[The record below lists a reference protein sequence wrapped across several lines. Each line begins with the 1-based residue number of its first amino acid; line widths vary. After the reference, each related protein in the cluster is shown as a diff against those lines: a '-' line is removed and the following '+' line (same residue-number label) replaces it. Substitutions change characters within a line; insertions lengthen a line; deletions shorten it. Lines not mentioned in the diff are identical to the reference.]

1 MLNKFIIF
9 FFIILI
15 PINLTEG
22 LENKILFKV
31 NNEIITTID
40 ILNEINYIY
49 ITNSEAKKLE
59 NNVIFEIAK
68 NNLIK
73 YKIKKIELLKN
84 VETIVVDDQYLENII
99 SKNFQRLGFNNMD
112 EYKQFLQQSNIKIDK
127 IKEKI
132 TLDVYWRDFI
142 YKKYRNKIEINEKE
156 IRKNL
161 SEEKIKLFNLSEILF
176 SLKENDNFNNK
187 LKQIENSI
195 KEKGFKNTASI
206 FSISDTSSAG
216 GDLGWIRSNT
226 ISKKILNELNST
238 KISGHTNPIKVPS
251 GFLLLKINDYK
262 EEKKKIDINKE
273 VDRIINIK
281 INNQLNQYSNIFIK
295 KLEKDLVI
303 NEM

>member
-1 MLNKFIIF
+1 MLNKLIIF
-9 FFIILI
+9 FFIIFI
-15 PINLTEG
+15 PINFTEG

-73 YKIKKIELLKN
+73 DKIKKIELLKN
-84 VETIVVDDQYLENII
+84 IEKIVVDDQYLENLI
-99 SKNFQRLGFNNMD
+99 SKNFKRLGFNNMD
-112 EYKQFLQQSNIKIDK
+112 EYKQFLQQSDIKIDK

-161 SEEKIKLFNLSEILF
+161 SEEKIKLFYLSEILF
-176 SLKENDNFNNK
+176 SLKENENFKNK
-187 LKQIENSI
+187 LKQIEKSI

-206 FSISDTSSAG
+206 FSISDTSSTG

-262 EEKKKIDINKE
+262 EEKKLI
-273 VDRIINIK
+273 
-281 INNQLNQYSNIFIK
+281 LTK
-295 KLEKDLVI
+295 KLIVL
-303 NEM
+303 